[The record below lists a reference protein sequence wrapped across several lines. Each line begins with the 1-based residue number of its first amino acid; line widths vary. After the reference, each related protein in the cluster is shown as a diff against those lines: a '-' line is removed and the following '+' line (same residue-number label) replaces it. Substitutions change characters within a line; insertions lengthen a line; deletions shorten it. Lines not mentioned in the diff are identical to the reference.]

1 MGVRGVQGVGV
12 GGGGVCNHQAP
23 IWQLESLC
31 SMIQPVLGAEAIDS
45 DDVEQ
50 GGRRGG
56 FLLETV
62 VLWADTDLGDGSGL
76 G

>member
-1 MGVRGVQGVGV
+1 
-12 GGGGVCNHQAP
+12 
-23 IWQLESLC
+23 
-31 SMIQPVLGAEAIDS
+31 MIQPVLGAEAIDS